1 MHRNK
6 QGSNQRQGRSMDDL
20 YQCHQQAHRDV
31 GWNGV
36 GKLLHRVFLALVSLI
51 HRPAQH
57 PDSFDTM
64 QREQKLRGAMRIQ
77 VVHAQQS
84 SLVFDTL
91 PMSLLRGLPPAPLSS
106 SPPSGLIEPWLWRLL
121 WLPGSPHKQ
130 RIRSQRGF
138 ARNLF
143 SMVDDACTR

>member
-36 GKLLHRVFLALVSLI
+36 GKVLHRVFLALVSLI

-64 QREQKLRGAMRIQ
+64 QREQKLRGAIRIQ
-77 VVHAQQS
+77 HTIRRVACMAEA
-84 SLVFDTL
+84 LVIVSVSVGFGSGCGPTV
-91 PMSLLRGLPPAPLSS
+91 REGSS
-106 SPPSGLIEPWLWRLL
+106 SNS
-121 WLPGSPHKQ
+121 
-130 RIRSQRGF
+130 
-138 ARNLF
+138 
-143 SMVDDACTR
+143 

>member
-91 PMSLLRGLPPAPLSS
+91 PVSLLRGMPPGPFVFITSFRTHRVVALETALAPWIT
-106 SPPSGLIEPWLWRLL
+106 PQAKDMQSGRLCAESL
-121 WLPGSPHKQ
+121 LNS
-130 RIRSQRGF
+130 R
-138 ARNLF
+138 
-143 SMVDDACTR
+143 